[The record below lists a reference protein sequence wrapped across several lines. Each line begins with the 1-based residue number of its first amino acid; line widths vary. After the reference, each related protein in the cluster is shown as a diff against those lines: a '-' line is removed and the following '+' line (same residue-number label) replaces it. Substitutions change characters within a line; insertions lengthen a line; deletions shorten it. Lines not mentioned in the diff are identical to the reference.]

1 MGEKKDFGYLIRIT
15 HKKSDRA
22 PDMEGQ
28 LAIPGQRF
36 DLVGWVK
43 LSKKGNKYLS
53 ILATPQ
59 SANSGRMS
67 ESKVAASIRE
77 ELTNPAPEGGRH
89 AQMSPR
95 YSAA

>member
-1 MGEKKDFGYLIRIT
+1 MGEKKDFGYLIWI
-15 HKKSDRA
+15 KSKRSERA

-28 LAIPGQRF
+28 LEISGQRF

-59 SANSGRMS
+59 T
-67 ESKVAASIRE
+67 ASTAKE
-77 ELTNPAPEGGRH
+77 AT
-89 AQMSPR
+89 
-95 YSAA
+95 